1 MALFDRLKFMTEAWR
16 QFKSLELE
24 KKPSLF
30 GDGSSASRSAGG
42 LLAGLFTGGGPPPQR
57 GTWELIKAY
66 KKMPWLR
73 AVNSKVSTSIAS
85 VTWELYV
92 QRSGKDS
99 SGKGGGGRAFS
110 TIGGATGK
118 VIRNAKLQRADM
130 NFRRK
135 EIKRLKA
142 AGELQE
148 ITSHPFL
155 DLLDNANPALTGRAA
170 RQVTQV
176 YIDIKGEAF
185 WVLERNGS
193 GMPVEYWPVPP
204 HWITETPSPGKPYYR
219 VSWRGWQGP
228 IPETEVIWLKDID
241 PENPYGRG
249 TGIAEALSDELETDE
264 YAAKFLKSFFYNRAT
279 PDLLVGVD
287 GADETELR
295 RAKQK
300 WEDQHR
306 GFWRAFRSHWHSG
319 KLDVKQLGYNF
330 QQLQLTKLREHER
343 NTIINVYGVSPEIF
357 GIVENSNRAT
367 IDAANFLYAQWVLV
381 PRLEFLRSE
390 MQEHLAP
397 QFDERLILDYVS
409 PVPEDRDFF
418 LKAAEKAP
426 WSRTRNEWRE
436 LQELELDEVGGDYYY
451 VPVGLLPE
459 RQGEEP
465 DAGRLE
471 DNGEGG
477 GGDRDGGGNPGTEL
491 PETPQEDS
499 LQHGSVTATATPG
512 KKKALRREDIENV
525 LERLRP
531 ERLTKQLDPVFLKL
545 IQKWGDK
552 VLTDLGVDITFGML
566 NPLVENHLVNLRE
579 NKIKGLVNETTKR
592 QLRNSLM
599 EGVRAGEGIPDL
611 AKRVS
616 SVFADAKGPRSTVI
630 ARTEVLNSSNFA
642 TWSAHRQS
650 GVVSI
655 REWLATKDDRVRDA
669 HAMMDGQRRG
679 INNPFTAPGGATAMY
694 PGGFGIAELDIQCR
708 CTTIPVIEDPKG
720 YKDYTEEQRIALWKA
735 FDRELIPWERQVVA
749 ACKKGFQQQEY
760 DVMEALNN
768 LREE

>member
-1 MALFDRLKFMTEAWR
+1 MALFDRLKFTAEAWR
-16 QFKSLELE
+16 QFNALDKQVG
-24 KKPSLF
+24 LF
-30 GDGSSASRSAGG
+30 GDGSDAFRRAGG
-42 LLAGLFTGGGPPPQR
+42 LLAGLFTGGGPPPRR
-57 GTWELIKAY
+57 GTWELIRAY

-73 AVNSKVSTSIAS
+73 AVNSKVSASIAS

-92 QRSGKDS
+92 QRSGI
-99 SGKGGGGRAFS
+99 GNGRAFS
-110 TIGGATGK
+110 PTGGAGK
-118 VIRNAKLQRADM
+118 VIRNAKLQRADAK
-130 NFRRK
+130 FRRK
-135 EIKRLKA
+135 EIKRLKT

-155 DLLDNANPALTGRAA
+155 DLIDNANPAMTGRAA
-170 RQVTQV
+170 RMVTQI
-176 YIDIKGEAF
+176 YLDIKGEAF
-185 WVLERNGS
+185 WVLERNS
-193 GMPVEYWPVPP
+193 NGMPIEYWPVPP
-204 HWITETPSPGKPYYR
+204 HWIAEPPSSGKPYYR

-228 IPETEVIWLKDID
+228 IPETEIVWLKDVD

-287 GADETELR
+287 GADEAELT

-390 MQEHLAP
+390 MQERLVP

-409 PVPEDRDFF
+409 PVPEDREFY
-418 LKAAEKAP
+418 LQAAEKAP

-436 LQELELDEVGGDYYY
+436 MQELEPDEVGGDYYY
-451 VPVGLLPE
+451 VPIGLLPE

-465 DAGRLE
+465 DTGRLE
-471 DNGEGG
+471 DEGG
-477 GGDRDGGGNPGTEL
+477 DGDGGGNSPGAEP
-491 PETPQEDS
+491 PEAPQQDS
-499 LQHGSVTATATPG
+499 LQQDSAAATQS
-512 KKKALRREDIENV
+512 KKKALRQEDVENIM
-525 LERLRP
+525 ERLRP
-531 ERLTKQLDPVFLKL
+531 ERLTAQLDPVFQKL
-545 IQKWGDK
+545 LQKWGSR
-552 VLTDLGVDITFGML
+552 VLAELGIDSAFSML
-566 NPLVENHLVNLRE
+566 NPLVGNHLVNLRE
-579 NKIKGLVNETTKR
+579 NKIKGLVNETTKKR
-592 QLRNSLM
+592 LRNSLL

-616 SVFADAKGPRSTVI
+616 TIFAEAKGPRSTVI

-642 TWSAHRQS
+642 TWSAHQQS
-650 GVVSI
+650 GVVNI
-655 REWLATKDDRVRDA
+655 REWLATKDERVRDA
-669 HAMMDGQRRG
+669 HAAMDGQRRG
-679 INNPFTAPGGATAMY
+679 INDPFTAPGGATAMY
-694 PGGFGIAELDIQCR
+694 PGDFGIAELDIQCR
-708 CTTIPVIEDPKG
+708 CTTIPVIADPGDSNENSAAPKKFKQ
-720 YKDYTEEQRIALWKA
+720 YSEEQRIALWKV
-735 FDRELIPWERQVVA
+735 FDREIIPWERRVAA

-760 DVMEALNN
+760 DVMNALNN
-768 LREE
+768 FREE